1 LADWNRFERSINE
14 YTSSLGNTINKYRGK
29 DIQKLRKIKKTYED
43 VREVL
48 VFLSSAI
55 NVNKRKI
62 KDADAYVNTINGH
75 IGTIDKIAAD
85 LKEIIREI
93 ERGEEKPEAP
103 KTAEKEEAEAEE
115 AKRIAEK
122 EEKEATEAQEKGEP
136 SSVVEKEATEAVS
149 AAAKEEKEAKTLEAK
164 KTAKE
169 RKKRGEKR
177 LKTAKERKKR
187 VSKRIKKKD
196 IMEELKEIQ
205 IKIEKY
211 HKQGNAT
218 KKDIKKI
225 QDEIKKLKDRG
236 APKEAINV
244 LINNSNKLEV
254 VSEGVKRGLEAG
266 AKIDEVKDLRE
277 GWVRTLTIIKN
288 MVSDL
293 AFEKEPLTVLKNQK
307 LPDEYK
313 NKAKKVAD
321 LLHEIH
327 NIRKRIYDTSSIM
340 LNTVRREDIKLTVNL
355 FTEWYTETGYY
366 TVLFNNIRQFEDK
379 VAQLDDYDI
388 PELKSYIKSVTAKY
402 KKDLAQIRASELT
415 VLRNRT
421 GQLLRD

>member
-1 LADWNRFERSINE
+1 MADWNRFERSINE

-164 KTAKE
+164 
-169 RKKRGEKR
+169 
-177 LKTAKERKKR
+177 KTAKERKKR